1 MRKTEN
7 SVEQTGV
14 SDIIERTGS
23 ALAKGRYPMEI
34 MNNNDLYR
42 PELRRIFGRAW
53 NYLGHVSEFSEPG
66 DYARRYIGEDPFI
79 VTRDEAGELHAFLDS
94 CKHRG
99 AQFCTAENGNTSHFR
114 CPYHG

>member
-42 PELRRIFGRAW
+42 PELRRIFG
-53 NYLGHVSEFSEPG
+53 
-66 DYARRYIGEDPFI
+66 
-79 VTRDEAGELHAFLDS
+79 
-94 CKHRG
+94 
-99 AQFCTAENGNTSHFR
+99 
-114 CPYHG
+114 